1 MLIFATI
8 KRPPNGMQLYKYRD
22 EGLGVNLI
30 AHEWIIKSHMEMHVY
45 VQHPMLMPHM
55 STVMIVFVVNN
66 ALEVSTDIYTVVVT
80 EAINRFA
87 FNFDL
92 VLKYGQIILPDY

>member
-1 MLIFATI
+1 MDNQIPYGNACLCPT
-8 KRPPNGMQLYKYRD
+8 PN
-22 EGLGVNLI
+22 VN
-30 AHEWIIKSHMEMHVY
+30 APY
-45 VQHPMLMPHM
+45 M